1 MSDATSAGP
10 TPQFSTAEYAG
21 VSSTDHCQYCHQ
33 PIADHY
39 FRVNDSMAC
48 SGCVDHFREEMTK
61 DSHSAFGRAICF
73 GIGAAI
79 LGLAMY
85 ATFAI
90 MTGWVIGY
98 ASLAV
103 GWLVGKAMIK
113 GSGGIGGK
121 RYQVV
126 AAILTYAAV
135 SMSAIP
141 IAMHFVGERGH
152 QAQQNHQVEQQSMT
166 PQTSSSASAAGQP
179 TTSAQASTP
188 QAGQRPSLAKALG
201 IVALIGLG
209 SPFLELWESGPSISW
224 VIGVVILVVG
234 IRIAW
239 RLTAGQSWT
248 ILGPFSNAPQ
258 PAP

>member
-1 MSDATSAGP
+1 MSDATFTDPS
-10 TPQFSTAEYAG
+10 PQFGTAEYAG

-33 PIADHY
+33 PLADRY

-48 SGCVDHFREEMTK
+48 PTCVEYLRGEMAK
-61 DSHSAFGRAICF
+61 DTHPAFVRAILF

-79 LGLAMY
+79 LGLALY

-113 GSGGIGGK
+113 GSGGIGGR
-121 RYQVV
+121 RYQI
-126 AAILTYAAV
+126 AAAALTYAAV
-135 SMSAIP
+135 SMSAVP
-141 IAMHFVGERGH
+141 IAMHFASESR
-152 QAQQNHQVEQQSMT
+152 QKPKVEQQSMA
-166 PQTSSSASAAGQP
+166 PQSSSGASAANQTPTSSGSENQP
-179 TTSAQASTP
+179 RP
-188 QAGQRPSLAKALG
+188 RQRPSLGRALG
-201 IVALIGLG
+201 MLTLIGLG
-209 SPFLELWESGPSISW
+209 SPFLELWETGPSISW
-224 VIGVVILVVG
+224 VIGIVILVVG

-239 RLTAGQSWT
+239 RLTAGQSWN

-258 PAP
+258 TAP

>member
-1 MSDATSAGP
+1 MLSAEPPRGCVWISGQTLLYLGFVTSSPLASSSAMAPHKSHFSFSAG
-10 TPQFSTAEYAG
+10 
-21 VSSTDHCQYCHQ
+21 
-33 PIADHY
+33 
-39 FRVNDSMAC
+39 
-48 SGCVDHFREEMTK
+48 
-61 DSHSAFGRAICF
+61 
-73 GIGAAI
+73 
-79 LGLAMY
+79 
-85 ATFAI
+85 
-90 MTGWVIGY
+90 
-98 ASLAV
+98 
-103 GWLVGKAMIK
+103 
-113 GSGGIGGK
+113 
-121 RYQVV
+121 
-126 AAILTYAAV
+126 

-141 IAMHFVGERGH
+141 IAMHFVGERRH
-152 QAQQNHQVEQQSMT
+152 QAQQNRQVEQQSMT

-248 ILGPFSNAPQ
+248 ILGPFSSAPQ